1 MLRSNIAADK
11 VTLANTIDAIKNVR
25 LVVIPDLE
33 EQLAALR
40 QNGGSD
46 DEISAVNDNIQAQ
59 IAEIRRLRGDRELL
73 RGFIQAHRNDIRQLR
88 LQIQQN

>member
-25 LVVIPDLE
+25 FVVIPDLQ
-33 EQLAALR
+33 EQLAALQ

-59 IAEIRRLRGDRELL
+59 LAEIRRLQGDRELL
-73 RGFIQAHRNDIRQLR
+73 RGFIQAHREDIRQLR